1 MASGRDRAYRNKDGL
16 EEKAEADQ
24 KQADEDGPGAERRDR
39 RETDVK
45 QHAEVEETRTIPEEG
60 DHPSDSS
67 SDRRGRDRGR
77 TRDTAYLRELRYRA
91 EGTES
96 RPARRYSRQR
106 APASERR
113 RGERSPDYD
122 TNLSGIEERSPY
134 RSKERA
140 RKPTATRRDPMR
152 SIIEKYYRENL
163 QNRARGES
171 RVRRSDRKEP
181 STVAHERKGKAEKA
195 TDETREPENHKE
207 REANALTTVTKTATE
222 PKEPPVSTK
231 DLGPAKQV
239 TEEKGPDK
247 KPVPAVEETLDDEE
261 KYSTGSEDYYEE
273 VTEEVLEPDPNDWR
287 QGRGGLITRRTTRS
301 TTKKRKYGKPGVR
314 KAGEQ
319 PRSRPTSDKKGR
331 DDETDAEN
339 KSGTTTSEADESF
352 PPAQGIEDKETTT
365 CPCCGSCWPSH
376 MGESRMKA
384 AQGQSKTW
392 RRRLR
397 RGDEGPAGDEWYEV
411 RNLGPKPASRFSKR
425 RTEMTDTTGRGLQG
439 GVRFADQMPYP
450 YAFPP
455 ATPPA
460 YSAQQVYPPGM
471 QGQDIY
477 CNAYQPN
484 LQGPY
489 QRPPLFPAPAAFP
502 QPYPMPPAAMGTYG
516 GAVQANS
523 ATAFPAATGGCA
535 TCRAQALL
543 GQLSLGGGQP
553 PPTISVEDFLRREQ
567 RVRQEER
574 LRLEEKQ
581 LREEKLRREER
592 VRQQERLRREER
604 ARQEERRRR
613 ELEEERLRQQERL
626 RIEERIREEQRRERL
641 ERQRRERIE
650 EQRRYND
657 RLRRELAELRMA
669 TDRGAEAAPSGSF
682 LDDVVIGS
690 RLRPVPSSV
699 LRRVGSLDRLRAS
712 TVREPGDSE
721 RPAASTRGVSRRA
734 RWDDVHRYTENTGD
748 PLRPPPRGGG
758 RFR

>member
-16 EEKAEADQ
+16 EEKAETDQ

-106 APASERR
+106 APRIRKTAWRTKSRLRHKPLRHRR
-113 RGERSPDYD
+113 KVALQEQGESAQTDGDQERS
-122 TNLSGIEERSPY
+122 
-134 RSKERA
+134 
-140 RKPTATRRDPMR
+140 
-152 SIIEKYYRENL
+152 
-163 QNRARGES
+163 
-171 RVRRSDRKEP
+171 
-181 STVAHERKGKAEKA
+181 
-195 TDETREPENHKE
+195 
-207 REANALTTVTKTATE
+207 NALDYRKVL
-222 PKEPPVSTK
+222 PPLRSLRSPPVSTK

-319 PRSRPTSDKKGR
+319 PSSRPTSDKKGR

-411 RNLGPKPASRFSKR
+411 RNLGPKPASRFSRR

-450 YAFPP
+450 DP
-455 ATPPA
+455 TR
-460 YSAQQVYPPGM
+460 G
-471 QGQDIY
+471 
-477 CNAYQPN
+477 
-484 LQGPY
+484 
-489 QRPPLFPAPAAFP
+489 PPLFPAPAAFP

-523 ATAFPAATGGCA
+523 ATAFPTATGGCA

-669 TDRGAEAAPSGSF
+669 TNLVAEAAPSGSF
-682 LDDVVIGS
+682 LDDDVIRG

-712 TVREPGDSE
+712 ALRDPGDSE
-721 RPAASTRGVSRRA
+721 RPAASTRGVSRPA
-734 RWDDVHRYTENTGD
+734 RWDDVHRYIEKTGD
-748 PLRPPPRGGG
+748 LRRPPSRGGG